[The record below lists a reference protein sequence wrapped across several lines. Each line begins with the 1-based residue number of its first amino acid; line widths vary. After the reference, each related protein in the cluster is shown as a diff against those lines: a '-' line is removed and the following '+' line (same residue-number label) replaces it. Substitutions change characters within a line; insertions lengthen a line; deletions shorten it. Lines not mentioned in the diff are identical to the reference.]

1 MFCQKYGTVSIL
13 SVESGTVISYLGGS
27 NSNEEEDTINT
38 FIASNNDLNIITHH
52 KSGLFKLWNWK
63 GT

>member
-13 SVESGTVISYLGGS
+13 SVKSGTVISYLGGS
-27 NSNEEEDTINT
+27 NSDEEEDTINT